1 MSCRRPAFFEIWWY
15 VLSAESACAPPRGP
29 LVSMCVSFALIKDQA
44 SSTHSPQSRTRL
56 ETRLSQPSSGP
67 RAAHTQR
74 PEKRNRKR
82 RSTET
87 QQQPAR
93 AETRRATAACGP
105 RTFACDISPPQSAR
119 KSHVACT
126 PPAPAVADT
135 RPRARARVAR
145 PDTSPHRAQRPPY
158 LLIWTF
164 YCSFFRGDSK
174 TQSTVHEK
182 REPRERGKYIM

>member
-56 ETRLSQPSSGP
+56 ETRLSRPSSGP
-67 RAAHTQR
+67 RAAHTQTG
-74 PEKRNRKR
+74 ETESGEARKPSS
-82 RSTET
+82 STDGASRDSSLD
-87 QQQPAR
+87 AR
-93 AETRRATAACGP
+93 LRRAPRRP

-164 YCSFFRGDSK
+164 YC
-174 TQSTVHEK
+174 
-182 REPRERGKYIM
+182 M